1 MAKPNQIH
9 IILIRAGRT
18 EWDSAG
24 RVVGNADV
32 PPCGETRA
40 GLRDGLDELDGMKLA
55 AVLAGADEASLCV
68 AEIAAGLTNA
78 KVRTLDDLAEI
89 DLGLWQ
95 GLLTSQV
102 VERYPRAWKQ
112 WRQDATSVTAPEG
125 EGLSD
130 AEDRIISCLAR
141 ALEKIKSD
149 GEPVVGVVLRPIA
162 FGVARCWLKGRPLAE
177 IWEELD
183 ASGDIERHTVSRD
196 TVRQVRERVRAAL

>member
-9 IILIRAGRT
+9 VILIRAGRT

-40 GLRDGLDELDGMKLA
+40 GLRDGLDELDGMKLTI
-55 AVLAGADEASLCV
+55 VLAGTGEASQCV
-68 AEIAAGLTNA
+68 AEVAARLTDA
-78 KVRTLDDLAEI
+78 KVRTLDDLSEI

-95 GLLTSQV
+95 GLLTTQV
-102 VERYPRAWKQ
+102 VERYPRVWKQ

-125 EGLSD
+125 ESLSD

-141 ALEKIKSD
+141 ALDKIKSD

-162 FGVARCWLKGRPLAE
+162 FGVARCWLRNRPLPE
-177 IWEELD
+177 LWNELD
-183 ASGDIERHTVSRD
+183 SCGDIERHTVSRE
-196 TVRQVRERVRAAL
+196 TVRQARERVRAAL